1 MPGRGF
7 SGNLGGVGSN
17 TNDSNQNIR
26 SGENSLNRM
35 GVGNRS
41 RTPNM
46 LGNNTSG
53 SSNGGSNGN
62 LDRFN
67 NFTGQVILSSSAR
80 EEERGVY
87 LEYLLKLGQWKLE
100 ISESD
105 GTQVDHVYGLLVRMV
120 IWR

>member
-1 MPGRGF
+1 MSGSFNKLRLNIELLESFDTTDQRGSNLSRGF

-53 SSNGGSNGN
+53 GSNGGSGS
-62 LDRFN
+62 
-67 NFTGQVILSSSAR
+67 GAAAGSALAR
-80 EEERGVY
+80 PRTSKKAAGS
-87 LEYLLKLGQWKLE
+87 LP
-100 ISESD
+100 
-105 GTQVDHVYGLLVRMV
+105 
-120 IWR
+120 